1 MGVSFSIC
9 GNCYTV
15 ATTRITPVL
24 EVLAGLPYLAGVPR
38 AELKRLAVR
47 CAWRAVPRGGTVFR
61 EDEPASGLFVI
72 TEGRVKLS
80 RLSPAG
86 REQVLHVESAGASL
100 AEVPVFDGGG
110 YVATAVALT
119 DARLLFVE
127 RAALFALCRRRPDVA
142 LGVIAVLARRLR
154 RFAALIED
162 LALRDVT
169 GRLAGFLLAEAA
181 RAEAGGFF
189 TIGTQDEVAARLGT
203 VRELVSRSL
212 SRLTGTGIISRAGR
226 RIRLVDHARLR
237 ALTQGFEG

>member
-1 MGVSFSIC
+1 MSVSIC

-15 ATTRITPVL
+15 TATRVIPGVL

-38 AELKRLAVR
+38 AELRRLAVR
-47 CAWRAVPRGGTVFR
+47 CAWRAVARGGTIFR
-61 EDEPASGLFVI
+61 EGEPASGLFVI

-86 REQVLHVESAGASL
+86 REQVLHVEGAGASL

-181 RAEAGGFF
+181 RAGADGFF
-189 TIGTQDEVAARLGT
+189 TIATQDEVAARLGT

-212 SRLTGTGIISRAGR
+212 SRLTTAGMIARAGR
-226 RIRLVDHARLR
+226 RVRLLAPDRLR
-237 ALTQGFEG
+237 ALTQIPD